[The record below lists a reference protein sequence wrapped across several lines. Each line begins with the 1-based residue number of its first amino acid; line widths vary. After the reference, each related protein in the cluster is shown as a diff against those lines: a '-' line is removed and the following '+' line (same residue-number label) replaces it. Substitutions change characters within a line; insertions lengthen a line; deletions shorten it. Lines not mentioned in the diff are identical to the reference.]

1 MGCTGCLGRDRGVVR
16 RGLRHGL
23 RDSHG
28 SNRHRL
34 RSGRGLRHRDR
45 SSSHGGRRGTGR
57 GLCGV
62 GVRGRVRG
70 LRGHVARDAAGHGGV
85 PRARH
90 HARAL
95 RRQSERPRRLS
106 RSLSRSRHSHGLSRS
121 LSLSRHSHGLN
132 RSLNRSLNRHGHGLR
147 VVSRTAQGRVAEHRD
162 GGRLRSGSG
171 GRRGSDGGRSG
182 HGGHSGADVRC
193 GLHDEGE
200 ELLADGEVC
209 THVVGSGTA
218 AVLLKNV
225 ATEIY
230 A

>member
-1 MGCTGCLGRDRGVVR
+1 M
-16 RGLRHGL
+16 
-23 RDSHG
+23 
-28 SNRHRL
+28 
-34 RSGRGLRHRDR
+34 
-45 SSSHGGRRGTGR
+45 
-57 GLCGV
+57 
-62 GVRGRVRG
+62 RGRVRG

-106 RSLSRSRHSHGLSRS
+106 SLNSSLNRSLSRS
-121 LSLSRHSHGLN
+121 LSLSRHSHGL
-132 RSLNRSLNRHGHGLR
+132 RSLRCLNRSLNRHGHGLR
-147 VVSRTAQGRVAEHRD
+147 VVSRAAQGGVAEHRD